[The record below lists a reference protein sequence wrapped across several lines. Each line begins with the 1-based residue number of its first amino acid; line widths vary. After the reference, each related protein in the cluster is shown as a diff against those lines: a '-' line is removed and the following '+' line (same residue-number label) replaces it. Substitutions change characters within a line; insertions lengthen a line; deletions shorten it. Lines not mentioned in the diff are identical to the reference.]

1 MCIPTLASCSPEQ
14 LQGVRYSSSA
24 DLYSLAFIALELFV
38 PFTTAHE
45 RALAFAEL
53 RATDK
58 SSNNS
63 SINSSSSRNS
73 SAPRAPAEL
82 HTRAPELALLVQQ
95 LAASDPAQ
103 RPTALQLLHNPALQ
117 RYSDSDTADATAE
130 TAALAAAQ
138 QELLA
143 KDTRLREQE
152 AVIVDLRKRLSELEL
167 AASGRSNEVS
177 LAASLAASP
186 AVRPSDAPH
195 ISSLQEQ
202 GLLLSHTT
210 ATKSN

>member
-1 MCIPTLASCSPEQ
+1 
-14 LQGVRYSSSA
+14 
-24 DLYSLAFIALELFV
+24 LYSLAFIALELFV

-58 SSNNS
+58 NSSNNNNS
-63 SINSSSSRNS
+63 SNSSSSS
-73 SAPRAPAEL
+73 SNQPKAPAEL
-82 HTRAPELALLVQQ
+82 HTRAPGLALLVQQ
-95 LAASDPAQ
+95 LAASDPSQ
-103 RPTALQLLHNPALQ
+103 RPTAQQLLHNPALQ
-117 RYSDSDTADATAE
+117 RYSDSDTADASTKA
-130 TAALAAAQ
+130 AALAAAH

-210 ATKSN
+210 TAANSS

>member
-1 MCIPTLASCSPEQ
+1 
-14 LQGVRYSSSA
+14 
-24 DLYSLAFIALELFV
+24 V

-58 SSNNS
+58 NSSTNNNS
-63 SINSSSSRNS
+63 SNSSSSSSSNS
-73 SAPRAPAEL
+73 KPRAPVEL

-103 RPTALQLLHNPALQ
+103 RPTAQQLLHNPALQ
-117 RYSDSDTADATAE
+117 RYSSSSDSSSTDASAKA
-130 TAALAAAQ
+130 AALAAAQ

-143 KDTRLREQE
+143 KDTRLKEQE

-195 ISSLQEQ
+195 MSSLQEQ
-202 GLLLSHTT
+202 GLLLSHTAAA
-210 ATKSN
+210 ATSD